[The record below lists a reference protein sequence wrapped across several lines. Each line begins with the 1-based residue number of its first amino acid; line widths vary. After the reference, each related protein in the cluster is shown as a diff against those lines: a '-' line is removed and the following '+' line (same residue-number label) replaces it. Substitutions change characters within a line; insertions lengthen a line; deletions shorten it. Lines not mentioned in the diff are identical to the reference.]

1 MGAKRWLRW
10 GLTLVVAGLSWHGL
24 SVGHANDDLNT
35 ALATAPHGIVLD
47 KTNPFVTTDTTTKS
61 AATVVDS
68 TNPHTPG
75 TQVAVLTKGPDQFGS
90 MWATRQGLLDLKHD
104 QTISMWLY
112 LGNSDASAG
121 EGMAFVLQNDGRGLD
136 AMPLQRKGP
145 IAGETLGVWGVDEDP
160 HQSDP
165 KRIAHTAIQN
175 SWALEF
181 DTQWNGEATDSS
193 SGKANSFD
201 AGAPVM
207 HIASNYPGKSKTYQQ
222 HEVDHGII
230 HGIFGS
236 RRTYYYNMWHKN
248 VVYNANEPN
257 FLSNGQWHHLT
268 VRYQKEGAL
277 LIYRFDDRDPQT
289 YVRQQGM
296 GRTIPL
302 DLKHLDPQNTGQIR
316 WGLTSATS
324 DQYENHLVV
333 LENTPGMVDVDA
345 STTMTDLDRKRV
357 VNPGGQVK
365 SKSRVKL
372 DYQLAYGSGRQSWAD
387 IMAHLKVPKDI
398 DVQGIEI
405 SYSKGDKQSV
415 SLTDFEDNELSV
427 RLQNELSVKNPQAVI
442 SVVGQAKEVIETKAV
457 EAFTSKFTSS
467 TQVSAADTPNFIINP
482 NGRLNLKVTSE
493 NPVALP
499 ARKNIVVEGTARLK
513 GADDA
518 SSSKIRIES
527 QLNSK
532 DLDPVAVKRDGT
544 FQLPITDKQIRRG
557 ANQLIL
563 TAATENGD
571 KSESIT
577 VPITLA
583 GTLRFNTISLRST
596 FKDATLTG
604 VTQNVQREADW
615 QLSVQDERGTDEPWT
630 LTAQAEPFKTKT
642 GQKLAGQPVYVDTYR
657 TIPIGAEAIPILTRK
672 TDESVPDGVYDV
684 TKNWLPET
692 GLLLAVSG
700 GATAGEYEGVIT
712 WGLTNAP
719 GYAVDDD

>member
-1 MGAKRWLRW
+1 MGAKRWLR
-10 GLTLVVAGLSWHGL
+10 LALVVMMAGLSWHGWE
-24 SVGHANDDLNT
+24 VGHANDDLNT
-35 ALATAPHGIVLD
+35 ALATTPHGIVLD

-61 AATVVDS
+61 ASTVVDS
-68 TNPHTPG
+68 TNPNAPG
-75 TQVAVLTKGPDQFGS
+75 TQVAVLTSGPDQFGS

-121 EGMAFVLQNDGRGLD
+121 EGMAFVLQNDARGLD

-165 KRIAHTAIQN
+165 KKIAYTAIQN

-181 DTQWNGEATDSS
+181 DTQWNGEATNSS

-201 AGAPVM
+201 ASYPVM
-207 HIASNYPGKSKTYQQ
+207 HIASNYPGKEHTYQLN
-222 HEVDHGII
+222 EIDHGFF
-230 HGIFGS
+230 HNLFGA
-236 RRTYYYNMWHKN
+236 RHTYYYNMWHKN
-248 VVYNANEPN
+248 VLNNVNDPN

-268 VRYQKEGAL
+268 VNYQKGGT
-277 LIYRFDDRDPQT
+277 LIYRFDDRNPQT
-289 YVRQQGM
+289 HARQQGM
-296 GRTIPL
+296 GRTVAL
-302 DLKHLDPQNTGQIR
+302 DLRHLDPQNTGRIR

-345 STTMTDLDRKRV
+345 ATTMTDLERQRV
-357 VNPGGQVK
+357 VNSGGQIK

-372 DYQLAYGSGRQSWAD
+372 DYQLTYRNGQQAWAD
-387 IMAHLKVPKDI
+387 IMAHLKVPKEI
-398 DVQGIEI
+398 DVKEIEI
-405 SYSKGDKQSV
+405 AYSKGKKQRV

-427 RLQNELSVKNPQAVI
+427 RLQSALSKQEPTAVI
-442 SVVGQAKEVIETKAV
+442 SVVGQAKEVTATTTV
-457 EAFTSKFTSS
+457 DAFTSKFTSS

-482 NGRLNLKVTSE
+482 NARMSMEVTSE

-499 ARKNIVVEGTARLK
+499 TRQDIVVEGTARLK
-513 GADDA
+513 GVDA
-518 SSSKIRIES
+518 ASASKIWIES
-527 QLNSK
+527 QLNNNELK
-532 DLDPVAVKRDGT
+532 RVAVKKDGT
-544 FQLPITDKQIRRG
+544 FQLPIAGKQIRRG
-557 ANQLIL
+557 ANQVTL

-571 KSESIT
+571 KSESVC

-583 GTLRFNTISLRST
+583 GTLKFSTISLRST

-604 VTQNVQREADW
+604 STQNVQRETDW

-630 LTAQAEPFKTKT
+630 LTAQAESFKTAA

-657 TIPIGAEAIPILTRK
+657 TIPIGTEATPILTRK
-672 TDESVPDGVYDV
+672 TDASVPDGVYDV
-684 TKNWLPET
+684 TKSWTPET

-700 GATAGEYEGVIT
+700 GATAGEYQGVIT